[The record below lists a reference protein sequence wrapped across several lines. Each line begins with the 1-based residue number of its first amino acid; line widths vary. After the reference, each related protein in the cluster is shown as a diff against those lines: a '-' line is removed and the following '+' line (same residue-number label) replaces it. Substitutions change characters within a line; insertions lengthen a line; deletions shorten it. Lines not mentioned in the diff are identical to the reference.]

1 MSSSVRLDLQLEE
14 PGDDTLSDQVFDIV
28 RNTLQ
33 PDFELPL
40 ENAVQKIGAL
50 LPESKPYSSEVGT
63 FLENCYGM
71 ADQIPHS
78 HPSMTKLVTLV
89 YSTLNFV
96 WQSQSDKTGDK
107 AQDNPYQKLVE
118 TLRDWWNSRSNSAK
132 KPQAVLMLTS
142 RAGSSPAEDP
152 EKYVNF
158 QAFTAHLYERGMIK
172 GSHLAVWTIQDAL
185 DGANTLPEQKRNAYV
200 KAASNWILLNGEA
213 VYAEVA
219 GGESVSTKKWSHWH
233 DRIDEVADG
242 TWNKRPCAYDD
253 DTVLLAG
260 RASVSMDAI
269 ERRKNG

>member
-1 MSSSVRLDLQLEE
+1 MSSSARLLDLQLEE
-14 PGDDTLSDQVFDIV
+14 PGDDPLSDQVFDII

-33 PDFELPL
+33 PDSELPL
-40 ENAVQKIGAL
+40 DAAVQKIEAL
-50 LPESKPYSSEVGT
+50 LPKPYSREVGT
-63 FLENCYGM
+63 FLETCYEV
-71 ADQIPHS
+71 ADQVPYS
-78 HPSMTKLVTLV
+78 HPSMTKLTTLV
-89 YSTLNFV
+89 YSTLNSV
-96 WQSQSDKTGDK
+96 WQSRVDKTGEN
-107 AQDNPYQKLVE
+107 AQDTPYQKLVE
-118 TLRDWWNSRSNSAK
+118 TLRDWWNSRFSSDK
-132 KPQAVLMLTS
+132 KLQAVTMLTF
-142 RAGSSPAEDP
+142 RAGSNPAEDP

-158 QAFTAHLYERGMIK
+158 QTFTAHLHERGMIK

-185 DGANTLPEQKRNAYV
+185 DGAKTVPEQERNAYV

-219 GGESVSTKKWSHWH
+219 GGESVSTKEWRHWH

-269 ERRKNG
+269 ERRKTG